1 MSRNIAIFLKELYY
15 QLFIMH
21 PDFYI
26 NIKIYF
32 LKLCIFHGYLCTAF
46 KLIAFIW
53 QERKVPDVLHLFFL
67 KVIIVRKM

>member
-1 MSRNIAIFLKELYY
+1 MSRNIAVFLKELYY

-21 PDFYI
+21 PDIIF

-32 LKLCIFHGYLCTAF
+32 FKLCIFHSYLCTDF
-46 KLIAFIW
+46 QLIVFSL

-67 KVIIVRKM
+67 KVIIVQKM